1 MSVGVSGEPR
11 IRLIADPGAYGC
23 AVLAV
28 GNPLPRG
35 VGRQLPPAGVQVD
48 QLRQGVRS
56 EGLQGIGALEIA
68 ILQWGLMDLGDET
81 VLV

>member
-1 MSVGVSGEPR
+1 MSLGVSGER
-11 IRLIADPGAYGC
+11 RMGLIANPGAYGY

-28 GNPLPRG
+28 GDLLSGG

-48 QLRQGVRS
+48 QLTQGARS
-56 EGLQGIGALEIA
+56 EGLQGIGPLEMV
-68 ILQWGLMDLGDET
+68 ILQWGHLDLGDET